1 MLVLGPPGD
10 KAVIIT
16 ICCAARVL
24 GNAAVGPLESRGSSP
39 CCCLPSTGRV
49 RAGAGL
55 LKAGDRPVSGCL
67 YSSVDLGS
75 EVDLL
80 MGGKPSSDDRVK
92 RSLQNDTC
100 KADVITVE

>member
-1 MLVLGPPGD
+1 MLLLAHWRAE
-10 KAVIIT
+10 AVPHVPST
-16 ICCAARVL
+16 
-24 GNAAVGPLESRGSSP
+24 
-39 CCCLPSTGRV
+39 STGRV

-55 LKAGDRPVSGCL
+55 LKTGDRPVSGCL
-67 YSSVDLGS
+67 YSSVDLGP
-75 EVDLL
+75 EVELL